1 MKLLHA
7 LRMNTIIEIEKE
19 FVDIEVLIRMVYLQN
34 EFEIGIKS
42 YVAKTEATIITNNEQ
57 KYNNL

>member
-1 MKLLHA
+1 
-7 LRMNTIIEIEKE
+7 MNTIIEIEKE